1 MNSYVTV
8 DDDRLDLIVYRHYGH
23 LKGTVEAVLA
33 VNPTLASAPLIMS
46 SGMLILL
53 PDLAQ
58 QSSTDRIVLWGN

>member
-23 LKGTVEAVLA
+23 LKGSVEAVLA

-58 QSSTDRIVLWGN
+58 QSSTDRIVLWGH